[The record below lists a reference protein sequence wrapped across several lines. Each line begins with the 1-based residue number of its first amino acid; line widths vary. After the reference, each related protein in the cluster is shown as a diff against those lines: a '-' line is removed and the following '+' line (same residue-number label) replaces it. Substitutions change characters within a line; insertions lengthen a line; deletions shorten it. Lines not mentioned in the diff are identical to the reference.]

1 VTDTS
6 IEQSPVAGERGRL
19 DLWIS
24 RVKFPFSD
32 SGTGQRFKGGPKR
45 MESDVRFFRRRANEE
60 LAAAGRA
67 ITPAARERRLI
78 LADAFLQ
85 RLKAVEASSEPQ
97 MAFVADRP
105 AFDWRRSA

>member
-1 VTDTS
+1 
-6 IEQSPVAGERGRL
+6 
-19 DLWIS
+19 
-24 RVKFPFSD
+24 
-32 SGTGQRFKGGPKR
+32 

-85 RLKAVEASSEPQ
+85 RLKAVEATIEAD
-97 MAFVADRP
+97 MAFMADRP
-105 AFDWRRSA
+105 AFDWSRSA

>member
-1 VTDTS
+1 
-6 IEQSPVAGERGRL
+6 
-19 DLWIS
+19 
-24 RVKFPFSD
+24 
-32 SGTGQRFKGGPKR
+32 

-85 RLKAVEASSEPQ
+85 RLKAVEATTEAQ
-97 MAFVADRP
+97 MAFVAEP
-105 AFDWRRSA
+105 AAFDWSRSA